1 MNPPKIYRTKEN
13 NNYARIENP
22 KKSKLIVGVP
32 NNIIEIVISEHH
44 KHQVNDEFHS
54 KQLMSITQHRNIQN
68 RNKLFKHESN
78 NYNNYDAIYNI

>member
-32 NNIIEIVISEHH
+32 NNIIE
-44 KHQVNDEFHS
+44 NC
-54 KQLMSITQHRNIQN
+54 NI
-68 RNKLFKHESN
+68 RTS
-78 NYNNYDAIYNI
+78 